1 MDGRWAEMVAGL
13 TCAGAIDEGTSVRPT
28 SPEMRR
34 KVQMWGLD
42 LNWEEEEAVLQRAVV

>member
-1 MDGRWAEMVAGL
+1 MVAGL